1 MLYLTH
7 ARLPID
13 PFLVPSGGRTAAAVA
28 ALERSFGQQDE
39 DMSSSLR
46 RLNLSST
53 QDYSAMSPSPSFDTS
68 SVGGSSSR
76 TGTPGGTPSRPP
88 VSNSYWDQH
97 ITSIRS
103 PLQGS
108 PPPLCRSKCVY
119 DAQVECSRCSPPTT
133 SQLFKQLA
141 QQPGNVHV
149 WWC

>member
-108 PPPLCRSKCVY
+108 PPP
-119 DAQVECSRCSPPTT
+119 PTMPK
-133 SQLFKQLA
+133 SSAVAARRQQLHNKQLA

-149 WWC
+149 WWWLTDHSKG

>member
-103 PLQGS
+103 LTYKQYRVHLYDQLT
-108 PPPLCRSKCVY
+108 PPYMYITWLLS
-119 DAQVECSRCSPPTT
+119 
-133 SQLFKQLA
+133 
-141 QQPGNVHV
+141 
-149 WWC
+149 